1 MDSSKKIFR
10 KVRVSYFSV
19 LVIPIIAGVFI
30 YYSALSSVTELFK
43 DDVSNMLKSSIST
56 SDERFMEAEH
66 IPSYLKADSNLHAF
80 LQYSEI
86 KMGSKDI
93 YSVYQAYSNMT
104 NFGFLNSVVADVQI
118 VSLLNDFVIG
128 HNSALRLDRQT
139 YPVLFDFKEMN
150 CDAFLRLL
158 QENYFFNSFKL
169 LHDRDGR
176 TVPALFFSFSYD
188 DSAPSL
194 AVVIIRLRESY
205 LQDILS
211 KMLTDQ
217 DGIAFILDQNNNL
230 VTSAAGNQCSVPLK
244 DAVSYVQNHSSGT
257 NYQNYIVNI
266 LKSDYNGWKYCIF
279 SPYRIITQRM
289 STTNMFLSVFTIIT
303 LVLSACFTYF
313 LVHKKAESLKL
324 VIRYLNG
331 DGEYPSPY
339 TKKDEFSY
347 IADSAVKLVSSN
359 ETLKNRLEVQKPLLE
374 AATLRNL
381 LNGVS
386 YKAEELR
393 FLFQY
398 LDIQPSHQLFAVMTL
413 NATLPGLENSLDYEK
428 YPLLISAMMQE
439 LIEKHTLLPVYPVD
453 MDRSHKALIFIG
465 TDLGKENFIK
475 KIQFFAEH
483 LVLDASTENGLH
495 ITCYLSDVFD
505 LVDSIPT
512 AYRQTVIISRQAVI
526 QEGCYLY
533 RNEDIPPI
541 HRFYYYPL
549 QTEQEFLKLI
559 RHGTKTE
566 LRDMIDR
573 IQKANF
579 IERSLSASTVTQLI
593 FSISNSILRDLNT
606 LSSDELPLD
615 LMNDIE
621 NAGNFDELVDAVLML
636 NQFFV
641 QVNTQLQPLKMEK
654 QIHEI
659 MQFINDHYTDQDF
672 SILCICEA
680 FHISESTAY
689 KIFRQAI
696 DTSFADL
703 VEHMRIERACQM
715 LNEKQFLIKD
725 ISSAVGYTNDNS
737 FRRAFKR
744 VMGMTPREYSEFY
757 TPPKSPR

>member
-10 KVRVSYFSV
+10 KVLVSYFSV
-19 LVIPIIAGVFI
+19 LVIPVIAGVFI
-30 YYSALSSVTELFK
+30 YYSALSSITELFK

-56 SDERFMEAEH
+56 SDVRFMEVEH
-66 IPSYLKADSNLHAF
+66 IPSYLKADSNIRTF
-80 LQYSEI
+80 LQLNEI
-86 KMGSKDI
+86 KKGSEDI
-93 YSVYQAYSNMT
+93 YQVYRAYSNMT
-104 NFGFLNSVVADVQI
+104 NFSFLNSVVEDVQI
-118 VSLLNDFVIG
+118 VSLMNDFVIG
-128 HNSALRLDRQT
+128 HKTALRLDRQT
-139 YPVLFDFKEMN
+139 YPILFDFKEMN
-150 CDAFLRLL
+150 CEAFLRFL
-158 QENYFFNSFKL
+158 QDHYFFNSFTL
-169 LHDRDGR
+169 LHSQNGK

-188 DSAPSL
+188 DSASSL

-205 LQDILS
+205 LQNNLS

-230 VTSAAGNQCSVPLK
+230 ITSAAGKECSISLE
-244 DAVSYVQNHSSGT
+244 DAVDYIQNHSSGS

-266 LKSDYNGWKYCIF
+266 LQSDYNGWKYCIF
-279 SPYRIITQRM
+279 SPYEIISQRM
-289 STTNMFLSVFTIIT
+289 STTNMFLLAFTIIT
-303 LVLSACFTYF
+303 LVLSTCFTYF
-313 LVHKKAESLKL
+313 LVHKKAESLKW

-331 DGEYPSPY
+331 DEEYRSPY

-359 ETLKNRLEVQKPLLE
+359 EALKNRLQVQKPLLE

-393 FLFQY
+393 YLFQY
-398 LDIQPSHQLFAVMTL
+398 LDIRPSCQLFAVMTL
-413 NATLPGLENSLDYEK
+413 YASLPVSETSLDYEK
-428 YPLLISAMMQE
+428 YPLLVSAIVQE

-465 TDLGKENFIK
+465 TDLSKEDFSK
-475 KIQFFAEH
+475 KIQSFTDH
-483 LVLDASTENGLH
+483 IVQDAVAKHDLQ
-495 ITCYLSDVFD
+495 ITCCLSDVFD

-512 AYRQTVIISRQAVI
+512 AYRQTVIISRQAVM
-526 QEGCYLY
+526 QDGCYLY

-549 QTEQEFLKLI
+549 QTERELLKLI

-566 LRDMIDR
+566 LNDMIDTLK
-573 IQKANF
+573 KANF

-593 FSISNSILRDLNT
+593 FSISNSILRDLNAA
-606 LSSDELPLD
+606 SGDDLPLE
-615 LMNDIE
+615 LMDDIE
-621 NAGNFDELVDAVLML
+621 TARDFDELMDAILAL
-636 NQFFV
+636 NQYFV

-654 QIHEI
+654 QIQEI

-672 SILCICEA
+672 SILCICEV
-680 FHISESTAY
+680 FHMSESAAY

-715 LNEKQFLIKD
+715 LNEKQYLIKD
-725 ISSAVGYTNDNS
+725 ISWAVGYTNDNS

-744 VMGMTPREYSEFY
+744 VMGITPREYAEA
-757 TPPKSPR
+757 